1 MANRFDAYF
10 NDDAAPA
17 SGNSARQNRFD
28 KYYPDETPASGGL
41 GIGSNPVTNLG
52 KGLVR
57 GVTHGLPKQ
66 LAQASQQLGI
76 GGREPG
82 DFAQELVER
91 GNKAEEEAGA
101 PGMFEQAGEMI
112 PSSIGIP
119 AALYGAGLIAR
130 AIPTVPTQIASPI
143 LMGAGKVAGLV
154 TPAVFGLSQAE
165 QTRSEAIKRGVDPG
179 SAPLKTGTIEWLGE
193 TVGNYALLKAF
204 GPLGGIAKSIIGQ
217 TGAKQALKGTV
228 LGFLK
233 QFALVTAP
241 TEILTEMGQN
251 YGEALVEKHA
261 GIRPEANPWNE
272 AVSAIGPTAI
282 MTALV
287 GGGGQMLQRYAAA
300 KAADTLATP
309 VDGYDPNNLTPEAE
323 ARYKLRLAYAKNVS
337 EVIPKENEALRQ
349 QWLAYAQSKIDKNLE
364 IDITSPMDSLAM
376 QTDMLM
382 DTMPEERAAI
392 ESVNIPAAIT
402 GAGAE
407 RVSIPGEKQIID
419 EGEIEEG
426 LAAADASAT
435 EKLLAAIRGDA
446 AITPEVVNE
455 KVEEAPGTV
464 IPAVAPKV
472 VAAENAIE
480 NVTPSVNNVAPEASV
495 IATDNAIAPENVA
508 NIVKEN
514 VTENVMAPA
523 IEAAPPHAGIP
534 AVFTGMSNA
543 NLLEFLNN
551 NPTNT
556 WAKKEFELRQAE
568 GTLAAAPAE
577 TPPAKPA
584 EAPIPKAKKVVKE
597 KIAAAA
603 PAVPA
608 AVAAPVAAG
617 VPSAPAVTPAST
629 PEATPVAAPTAPG
642 PALIKT
648 KGNVVNQKTN
658 VVSNERPISLFI
670 NENGVVKIGD
680 SVALLERNKN
690 GKITATWETTGQIPR
705 NTKKGSTVAATK
717 QIHKAFLTETPELT
731 KLVGPA
737 PAKVKTATD
746 GKALIAVKKATKIAT
761 PKAAAPSVPAAAIPA
776 AGPTTTKGKGATAL
790 KEVIAAKKEAA
801 PVISARQNQ
810 IIQLEKSVGERART
824 IQAMEKQGKST
835 VAIQKAQSVQ
845 QGLLNKLR
853 KEEEAAKR
861 AEIKAKVAKEVEPL
875 SNQEEVDELQD
886 SIKLLN
892 KQLKDAVRAYDESVR
907 LERPERQQKLLA
919 QTRDDIKKELDEVNR
934 ELKKITSKPS
944 FTRAETA
951 EGGVAVARAQ
961 AVVDKVLSYLKN
973 PPKVQV
979 LESINSFI
987 NSEDPMGKQLKAY
1000 MVEHDMLDENGEDNR
1015 TLGFTWEGQ
1024 TYIIASNNKSPQ
1036 QVVNTLT
1043 HELTHLG
1050 LGTFLSNQ
1058 KGVPGIGSTKIKYDI
1073 LMDKVYAAHS
1083 EQVNLI
1089 AKTTHQHLNVE
1100 TTEGRRKAAEEWLCD
1115 QAYETQPKWYDKLI
1129 AIFHEAMRKIGID
1142 TKLSDAEVRI
1152 VLQNAFR
1159 EFSDKVDSPLFARSA
1174 GYENRNYGAKILAGE
1189 ERTPSNV
1196 APLLSDVA
1204 THLETVS
1211 RKDGRIDH
1219 RSATKMQKEHIVTA
1233 IKEMLRASIKRYPE
1247 SLGWYRKDLETTMSI
1262 LQDIYPELKNQSN
1275 KFRMKL
1281 AIALS
1286 SNGNDTTTNIE
1297 VARKIYESFKST
1309 KTMASEV
1316 KAERGAAILKSLMLA
1331 DRLSA
1336 SFKSDAAF
1344 EKWLLGKSYVG
1355 DLYNDVAERL
1365 GVSHDAAKKLIGGSE
1380 NVDTMLPRAIVFGP
1394 KVGAFFTNLS
1404 GDFSQITMD
1413 RWFTRTMGR
1422 LMGHLVEGG
1431 SRQEVETQR
1440 ANLVEAMGN
1449 SPEGLRLC
1457 QIQGDLFPG
1466 PKNVDE
1472 VAKKIAKL
1480 CGKEDF
1486 RDELNSVP
1494 GGEALRIA
1502 ANNRKKFINGAL
1514 PIDSPSSGAHRQWF
1528 RDRVNEAREDL
1539 EKEGVNY
1546 ENADIQAAIWIGE
1559 KELYKLFGVKG
1570 KRGDY
1575 YSTGAEAL
1583 HVKLRRGPSGR
1594 VAGIAGR
1601 VVGRSGASASQTVP
1615 LFSRAPNSSIIEKI
1629 KDIALNS
1636 PDGFTINV
1644 SDGTSQKTGYAVA
1657 PSKFTETRVNTLT
1670 RENLTAFI
1678 DRFGKVF
1685 ESDDRAFLGGWFDG
1699 KTNQF
1704 VLDVSFVLDKLS
1716 DALYIGDIGQQDAI
1730 FHLDNFEEIGRQ
1742 DGINKLK
1749 EAGLYSQSARDE
1761 LRAIQESLH
1770 RAIRESGIAIP
1781 GERGEPSFS
1790 RAAGRTRPA
1799 GQQPVRKGFDRV
1811 SGRARIDAGTHY
1823 SKQERTSLDSKF
1835 YGTGLSDATSL
1846 RLPMDPKSPL
1856 RHRIYFYYNTGN
1868 GMPNPERG
1876 VGAFKHDVDLSQ
1888 YNIYDLT
1895 SNVIKITPVMG
1906 ENVAN
1911 TLEMAILKAGFDGFS
1926 NPNYG
1931 IAVLL
1936 GKRTVPV
1943 QPVKEAPKF
1952 DRAAGAAIPPG
1963 NGATWNAPVK
1973 SLMNKFWYTMVD
1985 KHVDLRDV
1993 TTSIEKF
2000 AGAISDT
2007 VNASLKETLF
2017 SGRVAKRVENFLDG
2031 ELKPVLKDLAA
2042 ANIDLSDFEEYLHYR
2057 HAKEANDY
2065 VKTLT
2070 NDKGEVIGMQDGG
2083 SGKTYEQIKN
2093 YNAALDPALKN
2104 KMEPIAEKVDA
2115 MTREN
2120 ARLMVEYSL
2129 ESQDTI
2135 DKWFGTYQHY
2145 VPLFRQHVAE
2155 ARIGTGS
2162 GLTVTGSITRKRKGS
2177 PKPVVNVL
2185 ANIANQRERVISSGE
2200 KNIIAT
2206 ALYGLAK
2213 AHPNPE
2219 FWSIVKPGV
2228 RKRLNVATG
2237 EMVWTPDDDYKK
2249 KNNVVMSRQLDDDG
2263 KIVERGVE
2271 FSLEND
2277 RARRMADSIR
2287 NIDMDTLGLVLST
2300 SAKVTRF
2307 IASMNTQYNPIFG
2320 VTNFVRDVGTAMFN
2334 LTTTPIAGHQKEVMS
2349 HAIPALMG
2357 IYSVVRSG
2365 RAGRPAT
2372 GEWAR
2377 LFNEFQEHG
2386 GQTGYRDLFRTTD
2399 ERSRRLEREIRMM
2412 QSGKA
2417 IKLGMGMF
2425 NWLSDYNTAMENSI
2439 RLSAYKVGIDRGMT
2453 KDQAAAMAKG
2463 LTVNFNRK
2471 GQIATQAGA
2480 LYAFFN
2486 ASAQGAAKVYETLT
2500 GPTGK
2505 RIIAG
2510 GLLFG
2515 VMQAAILAA
2524 AGMDEDEP
2532 PEFVQEKNI
2541 IIPISGGKYITI
2553 PMPLGFNVLPNIG
2566 RMTAQF
2572 AMGGFKQPFK
2582 KMSNLFG
2589 VILDGFNPL
2598 GASKTLLQ
2606 TISPTPIDPLVALAE
2621 NKDWT
2626 GKPIYRED
2634 FSSLHPTPGFTRTKD
2649 TATWG
2654 GKALSWGLN
2663 MLTGGTRATPG
2674 FFSPTPDQ
2682 IDYLVGQATGGVGR
2696 EAAKIQQGIS
2706 AISAGEEIPSYKIPL
2721 ASRFFGSTVGKS
2733 YEGTKY
2739 YENLKLMNKHEDEIK
2754 DLREHR
2760 ESTAEYYADNPEAK
2774 LWRVANRSESSI
2786 SKLNQRKREM
2796 QARGASPASIKAIDA
2811 MIYSHMI
2818 RLNKAVE
2825 EARE

>member
-1 MANRFDAYF
+1 MASDW
-10 NDDAAPA
+10 NDPSKFGKQDDSGLFGIGTPPKKNDWNDPSKFGVKEETNNNPA
-17 SGNSARQNRFD
+17 SNLL
-28 KYYPDETPASGGL
+28 TGL
-41 GIGSNPVTNLG
+41 A
-52 KGLVR
+52 R

-66 LAQASQQLGI
+66 LAQASQYLGI
-76 GGREPG
+76 GGREQG
-82 DFAQELVER
+82 DIAQQLVER
-91 GNKAEEEAGA
+91 GNRAEAEAGT
-101 PGMFEQAGEMI
+101 PGAFEQAGEMI
-112 PSSIGIP
+112 PSSVGIP
-119 AALYGAGLIAR
+119 AALYGAGLA
-130 AIPTVPTQIASPI
+130 ASVIPGAQPAAPF
-143 LMGAGKVAGLV
+143 LLGAGKVASFV
-154 TPAVFGLSQAE
+154 TPAIFGLSQAE

-179 SAPLKTGTIEWLGE
+179 SAPLKTGLIEAAGE
-193 TVGNYALLKAF
+193 TIGNIALLKMF
-204 GPLGGIAKSIIGQ
+204 GPLGGVAKSIVGQ
-217 TGAKQALKGTV
+217 TGAKKALSGTV
-228 LGFLK
+228 LGALK
-233 QFALVTAP
+233 QLALVTAP

-261 GIRPEANPWNE
+261 GIRPEASPWNE

-282 MTALV
+282 MTALL
-287 GGGGQMLQRYAAA
+287 GGGGHALHQYAAA
-300 KAADTLATP
+300 KAADVLASP
-309 VDGYDPNNLTPEAE
+309 IEGYNPNNLTQDMRSLVE
-323 ARYKLRLAYAKNVS
+323 RRKAYAENVA
-337 EVIPKENEALRQ
+337 EIIPKENEPLRQ
-349 QWLAYAQSKIDKNLE
+349 QWRAYAQNKIENNLP
-364 IDITSPMDSLAM
+364 IDITSSLDSLSL
-376 QTDMLM
+376 QIDTLM
-382 DTMPEERAAI
+382 DTMPDERAAI
-392 ESVNIPAAIT
+392 EEITIPATVT
-402 GAGAE
+402 GGVAQ
-407 RVSIPGEKQIID
+407 RIPVPGERTIPD
-419 EGEIEEG
+419 ESVVGQNV
-426 LAAADASAT
+426 APAVNVADT
-435 EKLLAAIRGDA
+435 EKLLNALRGPQGEVIAPAA
-446 AITPEVVNE
+446 T
-455 KVEEAPGTV
+455 
-464 IPAVAPKV
+464 
-472 VAAENAIE
+472 ENVIE
-480 NVTPSVNNVAPEASV
+480 NVAPAVTNVATEVPAITTE
-495 IATDNAIAPENVA
+495 NAIAPENVP
-508 NIVKEN
+508 VN
-514 VTENVMAPA
+514 VTENVAQNVPTPEIEHAAAVDRLNKILSTPAP
-523 IEAAPPHAGIP
+523 IP
-534 AVFTGMSNA
+534 GRDVT
-543 NLLEFLNN
+543 E
-551 NPTNT
+551 
-556 WAKKEFELRQAE
+556 E
-568 GTLAAAPAE
+568 LAAAVPQ
-577 TPPAKPA
+577 
-584 EAPIPKAKKVVKE
+584 
-597 KIAAAA
+597 A
-603 PAVPA
+603 PAAPA

-861 AEIKAKVAKEVEPL
+861 AEVKAKVAKEVEPL
-875 SNQEEVDELQD
+875 SNQEEVDELHD

-907 LERPERQQKLLA
+907 LERPARQIKILA
-919 QTRDDIKKELDEVNR
+919 QTRDDIKKELDDANK
-934 ELKKITSKPS
+934 ELKALTSKPS
-944 FTRAETA
+944 FTRADEAAKT
-951 EGGVAVARAQ
+951 GVSLVRTQ
-961 AVVDKVLSYLKN
+961 TVVDKVLSYLKK
-973 PPKVQV
+973 PPTVQV

-1189 ERTPSNV
+1189 ERVPSSV

-1219 RSATKMQKEHIVTA
+1219 RSATKAQKAHIVSA
-1233 IKEMLRASIKRYPE
+1233 IKEMLRSSIKRYPE

-1275 KFRMKL
+1275 RFRMKL

-1297 VARKIYESFKST
+1297 IARKIYESFKST

-1431 SRQEVETQR
+1431 SRREVETQR
-1440 ANLVEAMGN
+1440 ANLVEAMAN

-1528 RDRVNEAREDL
+1528 RDRVNEAREDF
-1539 EKEGVNY
+1539 EKEGINY

-1583 HVKLRRGPSGR
+1583 HVKLRHGPSGR

-1615 LFSRAPNSSIIEKI
+1615 LFSREPSSSIIEKI

-1644 SDGTSQKTGYAVA
+1644 SDGTMQTTGYAVA
-1657 PSKFTETRVNTLT
+1657 PSKLTETNLDELT
-1670 RENLTAFI
+1670 KENLAAFL
-1678 DRFGKVF
+1678 DQYADVF
-1685 ESDDRAFLGGWFDG
+1685 KSDDRAFLGGWYNEA
-1699 KTNQF
+1699 TNKF
-1704 VLDVSFVLDKLS
+1704 VLDVSFVLDNLS
-1716 DALYIGDIGQQDAI
+1716 DALYIGDIGSQDKI
-1730 FHLDNFEEIGRQ
+1730 FHLDNFEEIRRT

-1749 EAGLYSQSARDE
+1749 ETGVYSESERNGLRG
-1761 LRAIQESLH
+1761 IQESLH
-1770 RAIRESGIAIP
+1770 KAIYRSRLNQGHAA
-1781 GERGEPSFS
+1781 GEPSFA
-1790 RAAGRTRPA
+1790 RAPGRARPA
-1799 GQQPVRKGFDRV
+1799 GQQPVREGFDRV

-1888 YNIYDLT
+1888 YKIYDLT
-1895 SNVIKITPVMG
+1895 SNVIKIAPVMG

-1931 IAVLL
+1931 IGVLL
-1936 GKRTVPV
+1936 GKRKVSVTPA
-1943 QPVKEAPKF
+1943 KEAPQF
-1952 DRAAGAAIPPG
+1952 DRAASAAVPPG
-1963 NGATWNAPVK
+1963 NGATWNSPVK
-1973 SLMNKFWYTMVD
+1973 SAMNKLWYTLVD

-1993 TTSIEKF
+1993 TTAIEKF
-2000 AGAISDT
+2000 AGTISDT

-2017 SGRVAKRVENFLDG
+2017 SGRVAKRVENFLDN
-2031 ELKPVLKDLAA
+2031 ELRPVLKELAA
-2042 ANIDLSDFEEYLHYR
+2042 KNIDLSDFEEYLHFR

-2070 NDKGEVIGMQDGG
+2070 NDKGELIGMQDGG
-2083 SGKTYEQIKN
+2083 SGKTQKQIDD
-2093 YNAALDPALKN
+2093 YYAALDPALKN
-2104 KMEPIAEKVDA
+2104 KMESIATKVDA
-2115 MTREN
+2115 MTQEN
-2120 ARLMVEYSL
+2120 ARLMVEYRL

-2135 DKWFGTYQHY
+2135 DRWFGTYQHY

-2185 ANIANQRERVISSGE
+2185 ANIANQRERVVSSGE

-2213 AHPNPE
+2213 MHPNPE
-2219 FWSIVKPGV
+2219 FWSVIKPGV
-2228 RKRLNVATG
+2228 KKVLDLGTK
-2237 EMVWTPDDDYKK
+2237 EMVWTPDFDYKK
-2249 KNNVVMSRQLDDDG
+2249 KDNVVMSRQLDDDG
-2263 KIVERGVE
+2263 KIIERGVE
-2271 FSLEND
+2271 FNIEND
-2277 RARRMADSIR
+2277 RARRMADAIR

-2307 IASMNTQYNPIFG
+2307 IASMNTQYNPVFG

-2334 LTTTPIAGHQKEVMS
+2334 LTTTPIAGRQKEVMS
-2349 HAIPALMG
+2349 HAIPALAG
-2357 IYSVVRSG
+2357 IYSAIRAERSG
-2365 RAGRPAT
+2365 KPST
-2372 GEWAR
+2372 GEWAK
-2377 LFNEFQEHG
+2377 LFDEFQMHG

-2399 ERSRRLEREIRMM
+2399 ERSKRLEREIRMM
-2412 QSGKA
+2412 QSGKPLKA
-2417 IKLGMGMF
+2417 GMAVF

-2510 GLLFG
+2510 GILFG

-2541 IIPISGGKYITI
+2541 IIPIGGGKYITI

-2566 RMTAQF
+2566 RMAAQF

-2696 EAAKIQQGIS
+2696 EAAKIQQGIA
-2706 AISAGEEIPSYKIPL
+2706 AISAGEEIPAYKIPL
-2721 ASRFFGSTVGKS
+2721 GSRFFGSITGKS

-2786 SKLNQRKREM
+2786 SKLNKRKREM

-2811 MIYSHMI
+2811 MIYSHMK
-2818 RLNKAVE
+2818 RLNEVVE
-2825 EARE
+2825 AARE